1 MCEKRQRELHDCE
14 YFEFMD
20 NTYSGM
26 AELRVDKTKKV
37 CKIIFSHWISVTANR
52 NQCVL
57 KKDITGYRTVTGV
70 RGGFLNECKSKYLK
84 QFFDKSLVQKGLNNL
99 HLDYSLEF
107 LEFFISSYCQLS
119 KQTG

>member
-20 NTYSGM
+20 FPYSGM
-26 AELRVDKTKKV
+26 AWLKRELIKPKKNA
-37 CKIIFSHWISVTANR
+37 KLIFSNWISVAANR

-70 RGGFLNECKSKYLK
+70 VGGFLNECKSKY
-84 QFFDKSLVQKGLNNL
+84 
-99 HLDYSLEF
+99 
-107 LEFFISSYCQLS
+107 
-119 KQTG
+119 